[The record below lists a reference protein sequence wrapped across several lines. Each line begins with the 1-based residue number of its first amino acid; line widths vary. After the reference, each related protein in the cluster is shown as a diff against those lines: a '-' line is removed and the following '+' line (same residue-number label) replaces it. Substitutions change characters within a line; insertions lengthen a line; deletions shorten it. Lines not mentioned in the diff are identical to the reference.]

1 MERMSLPPKPKS
13 RPVILRT
20 LLAGALAAGS
30 LAGCGDDDGGS
41 PAIDAR
47 ETQDGPI
54 APQPPPPQPPPQ
66 PPPPPPD
73 AQGIDAQPVDA
84 ASSTDAEA
92 P

>member
-1 MERMSLPPKPKS
+1 MSLPPKPKS

-30 LAGCGDDDGGS
+30 LVACGDDDGGT

-54 APQPPPPQPPPQ
+54 APQPPPRDAEAVDAEAADAQPAADAQ
-66 PPPPPPD
+66 APD
-73 AQGIDAQPVDA
+73 AQ
-84 ASSTDAEA
+84 
-92 P
+92 

>member
-1 MERMSLPPKPKS
+1 MSLPPKPKS

-30 LAGCGDDDGGS
+30 LVACGDDDGGT

-54 APQPPPPQPPPQ
+54 IPPQ

-73 AQGIDAQPVDA
+73 AEA
-84 ASSTDAEA
+84 ADAEA
-92 P
+92 ADAQSSGDAQLP